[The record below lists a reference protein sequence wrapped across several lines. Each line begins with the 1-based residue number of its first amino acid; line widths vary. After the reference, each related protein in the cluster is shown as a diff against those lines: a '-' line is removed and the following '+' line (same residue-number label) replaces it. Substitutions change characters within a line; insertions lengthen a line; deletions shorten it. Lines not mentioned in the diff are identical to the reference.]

1 VKTVKVNAGGDQRL
15 FPEISDDGTPV
26 WQPGDSD
33 VVAWEIESMGWTH
46 GAPSNRRDNPGIH
59 GSLYLTGARVFAVS
73 DDFVHG
79 NRYRPLGIGAGAILD
94 VVATKVS
101 QARASR
107 AAQGSFLVGQ
117 LRMPWI
123 KSVVFGGPINSKRSR
138 GEIRLVGEHVT
149 SFGDSEN
156 VMFMVGL
163 RHAAESF
170 SFVTA
175 LTERIKQDRLE
186 RPGLTDESRE
196 LLNHLPSPESVQVG
210 PNELAMINYAGAF
223 RVRPDTVSRGVQSA
237 LSYPNS

>member
-1 VKTVKVNAGGDQRL
+1 MRTVKVNAGGDQRL
-15 FPEISDDGTPV
+15 FPEIGEDGSPL
-26 WQPGDSD
+26 WQPGDTD

-79 NRYRPLGIGAGAILD
+79 NRYRPLGVGAGAILD

-101 QARASR
+101 QTRASR
-107 AAQGSFLVGQ
+107 AARGTFLVGQ
-117 LRMPWI
+117 MRMPWI
-123 KSVVFGGPINSKRSR
+123 KSVVFGGPVNSKRSR

-156 VMFMVGL
+156 VMFMVQL
-163 RHAAESF
+163 RHSDETFGFVAALS
-170 SFVTA
+170 
-175 LTERIKQDRLE
+175 ERIKQDRLE

-196 LLNHLPSPESVQVG
+196 LLNNVPSPESVMVG
-210 PNELAMINYAGAF
+210 PDVLASINYAGAF
-223 RVRPDTVSRGVQSA
+223 RLRPDTVSRGVQSA
-237 LSYPNS
+237 LSYPSS